1 MQTRGYLDVA
11 APDRRRPRKQSRG
24 SIVRDPQNR
33 LEIVAFTSVSTSPK
47 PYEKETSA
55 RREA

>member
-33 LEIVAFTSVSTSPK
+33 LEIVDFTSILVCSES
-47 PYEKETSA
+47 YENETSA
-55 RREA
+55 QRAA